1 MPSRGVLDMHTVT
14 MTAVSPQRTTQEP
27 FACSVY
33 LPVSTTT
40 SRPPTLNLNSW

>member
-14 MTAVSPQRTTQEP
+14 MTAVSPQRTTHEP

-33 LPVSTTT
+33 LPVSMVTA
-40 SRPPTLNLNSW
+40 REPTFN